1 MRIELNKKEYADYYS
16 HYINLSKDLDL
27 ISGLKSSSKALLDL
41 FNSIPA
47 HKLEYRYAEGKWTV
61 KELLQHLIDS
71 ERIFTYRALRFA
83 REDSTNI
90 PGYEH
95 DDYIVPSRANK
106 RSIDSLIEEYKAL
119 RASSIQ
125 LFESFDEDM
134 LLQIG
139 SANSSNVSV
148 RAIGYIMIGHETHHC
163 NVIKE
168 RYL

>member
-1 MRIELNKKEYADYYS
+1 MCTVS
-16 HYINLSKDLDL
+16 GCTLDNP
-27 ISGLKSSSKALLDL
+27 
-41 FNSIPA
+41 NSIPN

-95 DDYIVPSRANK
+95 DDYIIPSRANK
-106 RSIDSLIEEYKAL
+106 RTIDSLLQEYKAL
-119 RASSIQ
+119 RASSIK

-148 RAIGYIMIGHETHHC
+148 RAMGYIMIGHETHHC